1 MECDNTH
8 RFGINIRSIHNIRY
22 FTFSILGD
30 KKMKNLAIIL
40 STTSLLISGAL
51 CYGAYVTYQ
60 KAQKILDNPEEFV
73 GAVVEKQVSKAFEKL
88 PIPKLNTEKFKL
100 PF

>member
-1 MECDNTH
+1 
-8 RFGINIRSIHNIRY
+8 
-22 FTFSILGD
+22 
-30 KKMKNLAIIL
+30 MKNLALAL
-40 STTSLLISGAL
+40 SVVSLGISGAL
-51 CYGAYVTYQ
+51 CVGAYITYQ
-60 KAQKILDNPEEFV
+60 KAQKILDNPEAFV

>member
-1 MECDNTH
+1 MKH
-8 RFGINIRSIHNIRY
+8 LALALSI
-22 FTFSILGD
+22 
-30 KKMKNLAIIL
+30 
-40 STTSLLISGAL
+40 TSLAVSGAL

-73 GAVVEKQVSKAFEKL
+73 GAVVEKQVNKAFEKL
-88 PIPKLNTEKFKL
+88 PIPKLNTKEFKL

>member
-1 MECDNTH
+1 
-8 RFGINIRSIHNIRY
+8 
-22 FTFSILGD
+22 
-30 KKMKNLAIIL
+30 MKELSLIL
-40 STTSLLISGAL
+40 SALSLTVSLGLAV
-51 CYGAYVTYQ
+51 GAYVTYQ

-73 GAVVEKQVSKAFEKL
+73 GKVVENQVNKAFEKL

>member
-1 MECDNTH
+1 
-8 RFGINIRSIHNIRY
+8 
-22 FTFSILGD
+22 
-30 KKMKNLAIIL
+30 MKNLAIIL

-73 GAVVEKQVSKAFEKL
+73 GKVVENQVNEAFEKL
-88 PIPKLNTEKFKL
+88 PIPKLNTGSIKF

>member
-1 MECDNTH
+1 
-8 RFGINIRSIHNIRY
+8 
-22 FTFSILGD
+22 
-30 KKMKNLAIIL
+30 MKNLALIL
-40 STTSLLISGAL
+40 SATSLTISAAL

-73 GAVVEKQVSKAFEKL
+73 GKVVENQVNKAFEKL
-88 PIPKLNTEKFKL
+88 PIPKLNTGSIKF

>member
-1 MECDNTH
+1 
-8 RFGINIRSIHNIRY
+8 
-22 FTFSILGD
+22 
-30 KKMKNLAIIL
+30 MKNLALIL
-40 STTSLLISGAL
+40 STASLAVSGAL

-73 GAVVEKQVSKAFEKL
+73 GAVVEKQVNKAFEKL
-88 PIPKLNTEKFKL
+88 PIPKINTGSIKF

>member
-1 MECDNTH
+1 
-8 RFGINIRSIHNIRY
+8 
-22 FTFSILGD
+22 
-30 KKMKNLAIIL
+30 MKNLALIL

-60 KAQKILDNPEEFV
+60 KAQKILENPEEFV
-73 GAVVEKQVSKAFEKL
+73 GKVVENQVNKAFEKL
-88 PIPKLNTEKFKL
+88 PIPKLNNKEFKL

>member
-1 MECDNTH
+1 
-8 RFGINIRSIHNIRY
+8 
-22 FTFSILGD
+22 
-30 KKMKNLAIIL
+30 MKNLAIIL

-60 KAQKILDNPEEFV
+60 KAQKILDNPEAFV
-73 GAVVEKQVSKAFEKL
+73 GAVVEKQVNKAFEKL
-88 PIPKLNTEKFKL
+88 PIPKLNTGSIKF

>member
-1 MECDNTH
+1 
-8 RFGINIRSIHNIRY
+8 
-22 FTFSILGD
+22 
-30 KKMKNLAIIL
+30 MKHLSLIL
-40 STTSLLISGAL
+40 SITSLSISAAL

-73 GAVVEKQVSKAFEKL
+73 GKVVENQVNKAFEKL
-88 PIPKLNTEKFKL
+88 PIPKINTQSIKF

>member
-1 MECDNTH
+1 MKQLSLTL
-8 RFGINIRSIHNIRY
+8 SII
-22 FTFSILGD
+22 S
-30 KKMKNLAIIL
+30 L
-40 STTSLLISGAL
+40 SISGVL

-73 GAVVEKQVSKAFEKL
+73 GKVVENQVNKAFEKL
-88 PIPKLNTEKFKL
+88 PIPKINSEKFKL